1 MVVWEALEA
10 ACSNDNCKI
19 YCSDNYYGNIVWE
32 PSIIVNHGIIS
43 RNRLKKHNTSKY
55 EFQTFFP
62 SKKHFPSVDIRKTQE
77 FFWGRS
83 DETIPHVSSPSKL
96 YDIDYNLTVVPPT
109 NVDG

>member
-19 YCSDNYYGNIVWE
+19 YCSDNYYGNIVCE

-62 SKKHFPSVDIRKTQE
+62 SKNTSQVLIFERHKNFLGGDQM
-77 FFWGRS
+77 
-83 DETIPHVSSPSKL
+83 KL
-96 YDIDYNLTVVPPT
+96 YHTYRVLQNCTISTIT
-109 NVDG
+109 